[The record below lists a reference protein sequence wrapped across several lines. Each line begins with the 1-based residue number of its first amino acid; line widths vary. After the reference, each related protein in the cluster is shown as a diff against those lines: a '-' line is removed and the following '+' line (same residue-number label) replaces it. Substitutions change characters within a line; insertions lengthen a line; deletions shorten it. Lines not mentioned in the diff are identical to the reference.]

1 MYLTENLTFNPLTNE
16 VIYLENVT
24 GLLQLFE
31 DILDQIEELLEEYEE
46 IQDEID
52 EYEFFEEER

>member
-1 MYLTENLTFNPLTNE
+1 
-16 VIYLENVT
+16 VNVS
-24 GLLQLFE
+24 GLLGLFDAAMGAYGAMIGE
-31 DILDQIEELLEEYEE
+31 FEE